1 MYDIKTLEEEWKRY
15 KRKQMRPWIIL
26 LFVAVLVIVAVLFTD
41 KTTFEKMVPK
51 IQKEKAEEKPV
62 STVYI
67 DGPILKPEEKRVSH
81 YPENPLPVEAVSAVS
96 ERSSSTKKTKR
107 SKSKLHIEVV
117 EAGHSSNDAYKEV
130 AKRFRMGHDPDD
142 SLFLAKAYYLKGMY
156 KKAEYWALQ
165 TNKVNEDIEES
176 WLVFAKAKAKQGH
189 RNEAIRVLNEYIKRT
204 DSAEAKIV
212 LNKIKK
218 GVL

>member
-1 MYDIKTLEEEWKRY
+1 MYDINTLEEEWRRY
-15 KRKQMRPWIIL
+15 KRKQMRPWIVL
-26 LFVAVLVIVAVLFTD
+26 LFVVILAIVTVLFTD
-41 KTTFEKMVPK
+41 KTTFEKIVPSVPE
-51 IQKEKAEEKPV
+51 EKAEVKPV

-67 DGPILKPEEKRVSH
+67 DGPILKPEEKRASH

-96 ERSSSTKKTKR
+96 EGGSYSKQTVG

-117 EAGHSSNDAYKEV
+117 EAGHSSNNAYKEV

-165 TNKVNEDIEES
+165 TNKVNENIEES
-176 WLVFAKAKAKQGH
+176 WLVFAKAKVKQGH

-204 DSAEAKIV
+204 NSAEAKIV